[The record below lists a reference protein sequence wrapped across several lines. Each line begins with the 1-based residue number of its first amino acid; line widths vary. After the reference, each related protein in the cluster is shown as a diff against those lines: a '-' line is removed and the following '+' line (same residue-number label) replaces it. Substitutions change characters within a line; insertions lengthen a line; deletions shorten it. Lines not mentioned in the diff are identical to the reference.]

1 MATQPSFSNYYTVA
15 DLEGFQWVA
24 GEGVAGVG
32 GGGVVKPYWNPVISF
47 SFGILRKGWEKG
59 QIELPQHS

>member
-32 GGGVVKPYWNPVISF
+32 GGGVVKPYWNFIFIWNS
-47 SFGILRKGWEKG
+47 EKRLG
-59 QIELPQHS
+59 KRSN